1 MVSIRFWI
9 LVALIAY
16 LSVIIDRYMPA
27 YSTSGFAQRGL
38 CTAPSYQYNIKSM
51 PVLSN
56 SSLLA
61 TNLIL
66 YDGDSSCIDT
76 EHLNACLALRDN
88 PVFQKSDE
96 TYSHML
102 KIGNYAFIDE
112 TDMLLFYF
120 CILIIVSLVPVT
132 LLLMAMTYNTTY
144 KLRNEDSWE
153 LVSILIA
160 PYFFRVCNHAGII
173 SEGSC
178 AYAVES
184 LQDVVGFCDPLEA
197 CGLRIVSIL
206 NISKHEAMFLTYEH
220 VMHIMGIVWIVNES
234 INLLLLLIY
243 VCYSVPRVEAL
254 AYRQRV
260 QNMHGEELQRALEA
274 GSDEFID
281 LYLSDWKHIYTLN
294 YLRLQRRIHTEAA
307 TPVYSPLATLP
318 PAAEAAERAGVYDVE
333 LVDDSNTCTLCSAAL
348 FPDPETGTQGEPGQG
363 TYAADTCLHT
373 PPTYTCVLTITCIP
387 SLYPAEVRAKSVIQ
401 LPCSHA
407 FHQVCILQ
415 CAMSPTNF
423 RDECPACKADTY
435 VLK

>member
-1 MVSIRFWI
+1 
-9 LVALIAY
+9 
-16 LSVIIDRYMPA
+16 MPA

-76 EHLNACLALRDN
+76 DHLNACLALRDN

-102 KIGNYAFIDE
+102 KIGNYAFVDE
-112 TDMLLFYF
+112 TGMLLFYF
-120 CILIIVSLVPVT
+120 CILIIVSLVPIT
-132 LLLMAMTYNTTY
+132 LLLMATIYNPTY

-153 LVSILIA
+153 LVCMLIT
-160 PYFFRVCNHAGII
+160 PYFFRVCDHAGII

-234 INLLLLLIY
+234 INLLLLLMY
-243 VCYSVPRVEAL
+243 MCYSVPRKEAL
-254 AYRQRV
+254 AYRQTV
-260 QNMHGEELQRALEA
+260 LHMHGDELQRALEA
-274 GSDEFID
+274 APNAFID
-281 LYLSDWKHIYTLN
+281 LYLADWTRIYWLPPTLTQER
-294 YLRLQRRIHTEAA
+294 RLAHAA
-307 TPVYSPLATLP
+307 TPVYPPLATSP
-318 PAAEAAERAGVYDVE
+318 PTAEALERADVYDIDP
-333 LVDDSNTCTLCSAAL
+333 VDDSNTCTLCSTAL
-348 FPDPETGTQGEPGQG
+348 FITGQGEPGHVTH
-363 TYAADTCLHT
+363 TYSRRAL
-373 PPTYTCVLTITCIP
+373 TYTPYMCIYTYSYLYIITIPCRSACKEGPTAT
-387 SLYPAEVRAKSVIQ
+387 L
-401 LPCSHA
+401 LPCLPPGMYTALGHESY
-407 FHQVCILQ
+407 Q
-415 CAMSPTNF
+415 
-423 RDECPACKADTY
+423 
-435 VLK
+435 